1 MGQLAGKFKLQLLAL
16 PSALEPHRQVHQH
29 VKEAPDVSLWPVDGD
44 AVSHPDAGEPEIAL
58 DNVCAKFF
66 LVYICQCSQNY
77 HDLLYVLFFLCCSTL
92 PFTIIVIIS
101 PERGSGVLQSID
113 H

>member
-1 MGQLAGKFKLQLLAL
+1 MKK
-16 PSALEPHRQVHQH
+16 
-29 VKEAPDVSLWPVDGD
+29 APDVSVWPVDGV
-44 AVSHPDAGEPEIAL
+44 AISHPDAVEPKIAL

-66 LVYICQCSQNY
+66 LVYICLRSQNY
-77 HDLLYVLFFLCCSTL
+77 QDLLYVLFFFLCCSTL
-92 PFTIIVIIS
+92 LFTIIVIIS